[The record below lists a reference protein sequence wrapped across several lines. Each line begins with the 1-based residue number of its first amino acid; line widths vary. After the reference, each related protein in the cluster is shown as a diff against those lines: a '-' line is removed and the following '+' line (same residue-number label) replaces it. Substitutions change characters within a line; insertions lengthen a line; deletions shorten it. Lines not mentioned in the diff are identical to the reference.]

1 MSNSLKKTAK
11 ERIELAFIKLIQAK
25 DINEISVTSL
35 VKLAKVNRSTF
46 YVNYT
51 DIYDLANKIKKNM
64 YFNVLSLY
72 KEERNSNI
80 HSYDFLKLFEHIKDN
95 QMYYKTMFKLNFN
108 FLDYCSNYLSIDDAI
123 RYLGTSDN
131 LEYHLEFFKAGMKA
145 IIKKWLDNDC
155 QESPLEMANIIK
167 LEYERKNIFIK

>member
-1 MSNSLKKTAK
+1 MSNYLKKTSK
-11 ERIELAFIKLIQAK
+11 ERIEIAFIKLIQTK

-64 YFNVLSLY
+64 YFNVLNLY
-72 KEERNSNI
+72 KEEINSNI

-95 QMYYKTMFKLNFN
+95 QMYYKTMYKLNFN